1 MFDNYRVYLM
11 PQIQPPKSSPAFM
24 EGGGQAGQLI
34 RSFVWERSPLGK
46 PETWPQTLQMLV
58 SIVLGSKQAM
68 FIAWGID
75 KTMIYNDAYADIL
88 GLKHP
93 LAMGKP
99 LLDVWKEARE
109 ELTPIIADIYSGS
122 SVYMDDLTL
131 IMHRHGYP
139 EETHFSFSYTP
150 VRDEQGQVAGFFC
163 PCVETTAEVLA
174 ERRHREET
182 ERQLRLFDQAPG
194 FIAIL
199 KGPEHVFEFANATHA
214 RLFGNRNFIGQTIR
228 EAYPDIENSQLFQWM
243 DKVFET
249 GERFVAYQMPFRL
262 HGDDINGPLER
273 YLNFIYEPIKD
284 EVGSVTGIFVEGYDV
299 TEQYQAEQA
308 LKASELQ
315 FTALVQA
322 MPNGVWSATPQGSI
336 SWISEWLVTYC
347 GAKSSA
353 ELAQSWL
360 DWVHAEDRP
369 LVETLWARCI
379 RRGIL
384 YETKMRLRRFDGE
397 YRWHVVRA
405 VPVYGV
411 GDNVF
416 QWIGTSTDIH
426 DQKQATEELQWL
438 NTRLERRVASRTAQ
452 YDRVWRNSRDLLAVT
467 GADGVFQSVN
477 PVWKEILGYDQAQLE
492 GQSLYDFVWHEDIE
506 KTRQAI
512 LRAASS
518 DHLTSFEHRY
528 RHRDGTPRWISWHSS
543 AEGDTCYFYGRHIT
557 AEKQQ
562 QQALRQAEEQL
573 RQAQKMEAVGQL
585 TGGIAHDFNN
595 LLGGIIGSLELLK
608 KHVACGRTDKLE
620 RYADIALDSSQ
631 RAAALTHRLLA
642 FSRRQPLTPKP
653 VDIINLINN
662 IEMLLKRSMGPSHLL
677 EIRAQHDLW
686 LTVCDPHQL
695 ENAILN
701 LTINARDALGEE
713 GKLLIELENCP
724 GLSDGPQGDY
734 VRIGLTDNGTGMS
747 AEVMERAIEPFFT
760 TKPMGEGTGLG
771 LSMVYGFARQSEGR
785 LNILS
790 VEGKGTTINLYLP
803 RYQGQVQEDTSGP
816 IADPQQSMTRETV
829 LLVEDDPAIRELV
842 PDVLEELGY
851 LTLVASDGY
860 EGLEILQNQ
869 TGIDLLITDIGLP
882 GLNGRDLAAKAL
894 RINPTLKVLF
904 ITGYDQSVTLQK
916 SLHQP
921 GVELITK
928 PFTIS
933 GLAAK
938 ISSMTKDN

>member
-1 MFDNYRVYLM
+1 M
-11 PQIQPPKSSPAFM
+11 PQIQPPNSSPAFM
-24 EGGGQAGQLI
+24 QGGGQAGQLI
-34 RSFVWERSPLGK
+34 RSFAWEHSPLGK

-68 FIAWGID
+68 FIAWGVD

-88 GLKHP
+88 GRKHP
-93 LAMGKP
+93 LAMGQP

-109 ELTPIIADIYSGS
+109 ELAPIIADVYSGS
-122 SVYMDDLTL
+122 SVYMDDFTLT
-131 IMHRHGYP
+131 MHRHGYP
-139 EETHFSFSYTP
+139 EEAHFSFSYTP

-228 EAYPDIENSQLFQWM
+228 EAYPDIEDGQFFQWI
-243 DKVFET
+243 DQVFET

-262 HGDDINGPLER
+262 HGDDTSGPLER

-284 EVGSVTGIFVEGYDV
+284 EAGGVTGIFVEGYDV

-322 MPNGVWSATPQGSI
+322 MPNGVWSATPEGSI

-353 ELAQSWL
+353 ELARNWL
-360 DWVHAEDRP
+360 DWAHAEDRSA
-369 LVETLWARCI
+369 VETLWADCTRS
-379 RRGIL
+379 GNL

-411 GDNVF
+411 GDTVF

-467 GADGVFQSVN
+467 GADGVFRSVN
-477 PVWKEILGYDQAQLE
+477 PAWKEILGYDQTQLE

-543 AEGDTCYFYGRHIT
+543 VEGDSCYFYGRHIT
-557 AEKQQ
+557 AEKEQ
-562 QQALRQAEEQL
+562 QQALWQAEEQL

-595 LLGGIIGSLELLK
+595 LL
-608 KHVACGRTDKLE
+608 
-620 RYADIALDSSQ
+620 
-631 RAAALTHRLLA
+631 
-642 FSRRQPLTPKP
+642 
-653 VDIINLINN
+653 
-662 IEMLLKRSMGPSHLL
+662 
-677 EIRAQHDLW
+677 
-686 LTVCDPHQL
+686 
-695 ENAILN
+695 
-701 LTINARDALGEE
+701 
-713 GKLLIELENCP
+713 
-724 GLSDGPQGDY
+724 
-734 VRIGLTDNGTGMS
+734 
-747 AEVMERAIEPFFT
+747 
-760 TKPMGEGTGLG
+760 
-771 LSMVYGFARQSEGR
+771 
-785 LNILS
+785 
-790 VEGKGTTINLYLP
+790 
-803 RYQGQVQEDTSGP
+803 
-816 IADPQQSMTRETV
+816 
-829 LLVEDDPAIRELV
+829 
-842 PDVLEELGY
+842 
-851 LTLVASDGY
+851 
-860 EGLEILQNQ
+860 
-869 TGIDLLITDIGLP
+869 
-882 GLNGRDLAAKAL
+882 
-894 RINPTLKVLF
+894 
-904 ITGYDQSVTLQK
+904 
-916 SLHQP
+916 
-921 GVELITK
+921 
-928 PFTIS
+928 
-933 GLAAK
+933 
-938 ISSMTKDN
+938 